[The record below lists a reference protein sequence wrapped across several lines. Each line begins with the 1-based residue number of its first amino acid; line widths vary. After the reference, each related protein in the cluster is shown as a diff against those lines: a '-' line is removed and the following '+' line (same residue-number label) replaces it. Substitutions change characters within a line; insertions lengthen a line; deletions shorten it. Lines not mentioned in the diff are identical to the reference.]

1 MNSNNPL
8 SRHVHA
14 FFQDYLKRQRDLS
27 PNTILSYR
35 DTLKL
40 FLQFAS
46 KHLGKPVVALTP
58 EMLDVELV
66 LVFLDYL
73 EAQRNNSP
81 ATRNLRLAALRTFFG
96 YVGGQDPLLLDQCR
110 RIVDIPLKRV
120 ATLAVDYL
128 EQEELEA
135 VLDAIDRSTRGGRRD
150 FVLVSLAYQT
160 GARVQELL
168 SLRAGDLQLTPPAWV
183 RLFGK
188 GRKERLVPLWNQ
200 TADLLRTL
208 LVERNITAQSSS
220 WVFANLRGQPLT
232 RWGFRHL
239 LDKHVRAAAAICPS
253 IAAKRVHPHVLRHT
267 TAVHMLQ
274 AGADPNS
281 IRDFLGHAS
290 SETTWRY
297 ARITM
302 QMKRKAAEALAPDSD
317 TGDQR
322 IPVWHENEAVLAYL
336 ESLGR
341 THGYVANLRQQDHV
355 TEGLNGANST

>member
-1 MNSNNPL
+1 MHYPATSVVTCPPKRGTPNHPL
-8 SRHVHA
+8 SRHVHS
-14 FFQDYLKRQRDLS
+14 FFQDYLERQRDLS

-46 KHLGKPVVALTP
+46 KYLGKPVVTLSP

-81 ATRNLRLAALRTFFG
+81 ATRNLRLAALRSFFG

-120 ATLAVDYL
+120 ATPAVDYL

-135 VLDAIDRSTRGGRRD
+135 VLDGIDRSTPGGRRD

-168 SLRAGDLQLTPPAWV
+168 NLRASDLQLTPPAWV

-200 TADLLRTL
+200 TAELLRTL

-220 WVFANLRGQPLT
+220 SVFANLRGQPLT
-232 RWGFRHL
+232 RWGFRLPARQTCPGRCSHL
-239 LDKHVRAAAAICPS
+239 SEHRGETGPSSHAAAYHCRA
-253 IAAKRVHPHVLRHT
+253 
-267 TAVHMLQ
+267 
-274 AGADPNS
+274 
-281 IRDFLGHAS
+281 HA
-290 SETTWRY
+290 
-297 ARITM
+297 
-302 QMKRKAAEALAPDSD
+302 P
-317 TGDQR
+317 
-322 IPVWHENEAVLAYL
+322 
-336 ESLGR
+336 GR
-341 THGYVANLRQQDHV
+341 CR
-355 TEGLNGANST
+355 S